1 MRIECV
7 ARPEDAGRRADAVL
21 PELLPGQT
29 RSGVQKL
36 MAAGA
41 VTRNGQPVSKND
53 KVSPGDRFLVDI
65 PEPEPDHAVAQDLP
79 LNIVYED
86 ADLIVVNKPQGMV
99 VHPAAGHADGTL
111 VNALLHHCGGSLSG
125 IGGVL
130 RPGIVHRIDRDTS
143 GLLVAAKNDAA
154 HQGLASQLADHT
166 MYRIYQAI
174 LVGTPSPDPGT
185 VNAPIGRDPH
195 DRKRMAV
202 TMHGGKPAV
211 THYRV
216 LERFTGYSL
225 VECRL
230 ETGRTHQIRVHMA
243 SIGHPV
249 VGDPVYG
256 ARRDPFGLAG
266 QCLHAR
272 ELSFFHPR
280 TGERMTFQTELPDY
294 FAALLARLRREI

>member
-1 MRIECV
+1 MRIECA
-7 ARPEDAGRRADAVL
+7 ARPEDAGRRADTVL
-21 PELLPGQT
+21 SYLLEGQT

-36 MAAGA
+36 LAAGA
-41 VTRNGQPVSKND
+41 VTRAGRPVSKND
-53 KVSPGDRFLVDI
+53 RVSAGDVFSVEI
-65 PEPEPDHAVAQDLP
+65 PEPESDRAVAQDIP
-79 LNIVYED
+79 LEIVFED

-111 VNALLHHCGGSLSG
+111 VNALLHHCGESLSG

-154 HQGLASQLADHT
+154 HQGLAAQLADHT
-166 MYRIYQAI
+166 MYRVYHAV
-174 LVGTPSPDPGT
+174 LVGTPAPAEGT
-185 VNAPIGRDPH
+185 IRAPIGRDPH

-202 TMHGGKPAV
+202 TAHGKPAV

-216 LERFTGYSL
+216 LEPFTGYSL
-225 VECRL
+225 VACRL

-249 VGDPVYG
+249 VGDTVYG
-256 ARRDPFGLAG
+256 ARRDPFGLHG

-272 ELSFFHPR
+272 ELSFLHPR

-294 FAALLARLRREI
+294 FAALLARLRRGT